1 MVYFSKLS
9 LKDIDDLVVGLLT
22 WRKHELS
29 IEFVQ
34 KYRDRIVN
42 ECKLLGYRN
51 FHFNTQYSLHKQFGQ
66 KVFTYKRSKQTVWY
80 IVYNLDS
87 HGNVF
92 IQRIFSNHTTAG

>member
-34 KYRDRIVN
+34 NYRDRIVY
-42 ECKLLGYRN
+42 ECKSLDIKL
-51 FHFNTQYSLHKQFGQ
+51 FHFNTQYNLHKQFGQ

-80 IVYNLDS
+80 IVYNLDA

-92 IQRIFSNHTTAG
+92 IQRLFSNHTTAG